1 MKRFVL
7 ITNTSKDPEGSLTD
21 QARRV
26 IENNGGICSCC
37 FRKDKNAD
45 GTYDPLNPALIPA
58 DTDLVISLG
67 GDGSFLHT
75 AKDLI
80 DLQLP
85 VMGINLGTL
94 GYLTEMDLD
103 GFQEEFI
110 HIIRDEYHIEER
122 MLLQG
127 QIIRDDKIVMCD
139 IAINDIVLNRLGT
152 MNIINFDIMVN
163 SGFLNTCHADGYIIC
178 SPTGSTGYN
187 LSAGGPVAHP
197 VSNVII
203 ATPISEH
210 SLNSRSVVFS
220 SEAVI
225 DVVIRKKPEDT
236 RQVIGLSFDGDREI
250 ILQDGDIVRVTSSEK
265 KLYNLRLDKMSFVEH
280 LGRKMR

>member
-1 MKRFVL
+1 MKQFVL
-7 ITNTSKDPEGSLTD
+7 ITNTTKDPDGTLSE
-21 QARRV
+21 QARKV
-26 IENNGGICSCC
+26 IEDHGGICAGS
-37 FRKDKNAD
+37 FQKNRNPD
-45 GTYDPLNPALIPA
+45 GGYDELDPARIPA
-58 DTDLVISLG
+58 GTELIISLG

-80 DLQLP
+80 DLRIP

-110 HIIRDEYHIEER
+110 HILHDEYHIEER
-122 MLLQG
+122 ILLEG
-127 QIIRDDKIVMCD
+127 EILRGGRVLMRD
-139 IAINDIVLNRLGT
+139 IAINDIVLNRLGS
-152 MNIINFDIMVN
+152 MKIINFDIMVN
-163 SGFLNTCHADGYIIC
+163 SRFLNSYSADGYILC
-178 SPTGSTGYN
+178 TPTGSTGYN

-197 VSNVII
+197 VSEVII
-203 ATPISEH
+203 ATPVCEH

-220 SEAVI
+220 ADAKI
-225 DVVIRKKPEDT
+225 DVVIRNKPEET
-236 RQVIGLSFDGDREI
+236 RQVIAISFDGDREI
-250 ILQDGDIVRVTSSEK
+250 ILQEGDVIRVRCSSK

>member
-1 MKRFVL
+1 MKQFVL
-7 ITNTSKDPEGSLTD
+7 ITNTTKDPDGTLTE

-26 IENNGGICSCC
+26 IEDHGGVCAGC
-37 FRKDKNAD
+37 FHKNKNANGRYD
-45 GTYDPLNPALIPA
+45 ILDPAVIPEGTELI
-58 DTDLVISLG
+58 ISLG

-80 DLQLP
+80 DLHVP

-103 GFQEEFI
+103 GFREEFI
-110 HIIRDEYHIEER
+110 HILNDEYHIEER
-122 MLLQG
+122 IVLEG
-127 QIIRDDKIVMCD
+127 EIVRAGKVVKRDM
-139 IAINDIVLNRLGT
+139 AINDIVLNRLGA
-152 MNIINFDIMVN
+152 MNVINFDIMVN
-163 SGFLNTCHADGYIIC
+163 SRFLNSYSADGFILC
-178 SPTGSTGYN
+178 TPTGSTGYN

-197 VSNVII
+197 ISRVII
-203 ATPISEH
+203 ATPVCEH

-220 SEAVI
+220 SDALI
-225 DVVIRKKPEDT
+225 DVVLRKKPEES
-236 RQVIGLSFDGDREI
+236 RQVIAISFDGDREI
-250 ILQDGDIVRVTSSEK
+250 ILKEGDMIRVCCSSK